1 MKKQG
6 RRKGKEG
13 REGRKEKGAGKEE
26 GKKRDRKRSKRK
38 AGGRGGMAGM
48 IKKRREEMKI
58 KGGKECLSGDYLA
71 VYTPPHTA
79 CYLRE
84 WGKGGEGREPWLRGC
99 ST

>member
-1 MKKQG
+1 
-6 RRKGKEG
+6 
-13 REGRKEKGAGKEE
+13 
-26 GKKRDRKRSKRK
+26 
-38 AGGRGGMAGM
+38 MAGM